1 MRRIIYFS
9 SVILFAGTAVVW
21 AAVRHPVTDWGIV
34 LFLGLLGFLIET
46 LAFAMPILGSVS
58 LSFAVVLAAALYS
71 GPLGGAFVGVAGS
84 LIPRELKERKP
95 LLNIG
100 FNAAQLAL
108 SGVAAG
114 VIYLSAGGVLW
125 GTAGFDGAVDN
136 LLPTVASATGLF
148 ALNATLVAFA
158 ITLMTEMPLMGV
170 LRQQNL
176 ASYLTS
182 FLVLALMGLVLVELM
197 RVATVLSVL
206 LLVLPFA
213 LARETFQV
221 YLELTEAY
229 TDTVRSLVTA
239 LEAKD
244 LYTRGHSERV
254 ARYSRAIAQAL
265 GMSKAQIERI
275 EIAALMH
282 DIGKVGI
289 GKGILSKPGKL
300 TAEEVREIRSHPATG
315 MTILSDLRVLSDLSR
330 IVVAHHERWDGS
342 GYPNGLS
349 GEAIP
354 FESRILAVA
363 DAYDAMTSDRPYRSA
378 LSRVEAVD
386 EVRRGSGIQF
396 DSTVVAAFMA
406 SSELG
411 GHTSLSSGSDE

>member
-1 MRRIIYFS
+1 MRRIVYFS
-9 SVILFAGTAVVW
+9 SVILLAAASVGW
-21 AAVRHPVTDWGIV
+21 AAVRHPVDEWGIV

-58 LSFAVVLAAALYS
+58 LSFSVILAAAVYS
-71 GPLGGAFVGVAGS
+71 GPLGGAVVGIACS

-108 SGVAAG
+108 TGVAAG
-114 VIYLSAGGVLW
+114 LVYLAAGGLLW
-125 GTAGFDGAVDN
+125 GGTGFNGAVDN
-136 LLPTVASATGLF
+136 LLPTAASAASLF
-148 ALNATLVAFA
+148 TVNATLVAVA
-158 ITLMTEMPLMGV
+158 IALMTRMPLGGV

-197 RVATVLSVL
+197 RVATVFSVV

-221 YLELTEAY
+221 YLEMSEAY
-229 TDTVRSLVTA
+229 TDTVRSLVAA

-244 LYTRGHSERV
+244 RYTRGHSERV
-254 ARYSRAIAQAL
+254 ARYARAIAVAL
-265 GMSKAQIERI
+265 GVSSAQTDRI

-315 MTILSDLRVLSDLSR
+315 MTILGDLRVLSDLSR

-363 DAYDAMTSDRPYRSA
+363 DAYDAMTSDRPYRGA
-378 LSRVEAVD
+378 LSRAEAVD

-396 DSTVVAAFMA
+396 DSTVVTAFMLA
-406 SSELG
+406 PELG
-411 GHTSLSSGSDE
+411 GHESLSRSDDD

>member
-1 MRRIIYFS
+1 
-9 SVILFAGTAVVW
+9 VILIAGAGVLW
-21 AAVRHPVTDWGIV
+21 ALLVHPVTEWGIV

-58 LSFAVVLAAALYS
+58 LSFSVVLAAALYS
-71 GPLGGAFVGVAGS
+71 GPLGGAVVGIACS
-84 LIPRELKERKP
+84 LIPRELKEHKP

-108 SGVAAG
+108 SGLAAG

-125 GTAGFDGAVDN
+125 GSASFDRAVDN
-136 LLPTVASATGLF
+136 LLPTVASAVGFF
-148 ALNATLVAFA
+148 ALNATMVAVA
-158 ITLMTEMPLMGV
+158 IALMTGMSLGGV

-182 FLVLALMGLVLVELM
+182 FLVLALMGLVLVELI
-197 RVATVLSVL
+197 RVATVFSVL
-206 LLVLPFA
+206 LLVLPFG

-221 YLELTEAY
+221 YLELSEAY
-229 TDTVRSLVTA
+229 TDTVRSLITA

-265 GMSKAQIERI
+265 GMSKAEVERI
-275 EIAALMH
+275 EISALMH

-300 TAEEVREIRSHPATG
+300 SAEEVREIRSHPATG

-342 GYPNGLS
+342 GYPKGLS
-349 GEAIP
+349 GDAIP

-363 DAYDAMTSDRPYRSA
+363 DAYDAMTSNRPYRSA
-378 LSRVEAVD
+378 LSRQEAVD
-386 EVRRGSGIQF
+386 EVRSGSGIQF
-396 DSTVVAAFMA
+396 DAAVVAAFM
-406 SSELG
+406 SCNDLG
-411 GHTSLSSGSDE
+411 GHPSLADSPDE

>member
-1 MRRIIYFS
+1 MRRIAYFS
-9 SVILFAGTAVVW
+9 SVILLAGAGVLW
-21 AAVRHPVTDWGIV
+21 ASVSHPVTEWGIV

-58 LSFAVVLAAALYS
+58 LSFSVVLAAALYS
-71 GPLGGAFVGVAGS
+71 GPLGGAVVGIACS
-84 LIPRELKERKP
+84 LIPRELKEHKP

-114 VIYLSAGGVLW
+114 VIYLATGGVLW
-125 GTAGFDGAVDN
+125 GSVGFFRAVDN
-136 LLPTVASATGLF
+136 LLPTVAAAVGFF
-148 ALNATLVAFA
+148 ALNATLVAVA
-158 ITLMTEMPLMGV
+158 IALMTGMSLSKV

-182 FLVLALMGLVLVELM
+182 FLVLALMGLVLVELV
-197 RVATVLSVL
+197 RVATVFSVL
-206 LLVLPFA
+206 LLVLPFG

-221 YLELTEAY
+221 YLELSEAY
-229 TDTVRSLVTA
+229 TDTVRSLITA

-265 GMSKAQIERI
+265 GMSKTDVERI

-289 GKGILSKPGKL
+289 GKGILSKPGRL
-300 TAEEVREIRSHPATG
+300 TVEEVREIRSHPATG

-349 GEAIP
+349 GAAIP

-363 DAYDAMTSDRPYRSA
+363 DAYDAMTSNRPYRSA
-378 LSRVEAVD
+378 LSRREAVD

-396 DSTVVAAFMA
+396 DEAVVAAFMS

-411 GHTSLSSGSDE
+411 GHPSLTSSSDE

>member
-1 MRRIIYFS
+1 MRRIVYFS
-9 SVILFAGTAVVW
+9 SVILLAAASVAW
-21 AAVRHPVTDWGIV
+21 AAVRHPVDEWGIV

-58 LSFAVVLAAALYS
+58 LSFSVILAAALYS
-71 GPLGGAFVGVAGS
+71 GPLGGAVAGIACS

-108 SGVAAG
+108 TGVAAG
-114 VIYLSAGGVLW
+114 LVYLAAGGLLW
-125 GTAGFDGAVDN
+125 GGTGFNGAVDN
-136 LLPTVASATGLF
+136 LLPTAASAASLF
-148 ALNATLVAFA
+148 TVNATLVAVA
-158 ITLMTEMPLMGV
+158 IALMTRMPLGGV

-197 RVATVLSVL
+197 RVATVFSVV

-221 YLELTEAY
+221 YLEMSEAY
-229 TDTVRSLVTA
+229 TDTVRSLVAA

-254 ARYSRAIAQAL
+254 ARYARAIASAL
-265 GMSKAQIERI
+265 GMSSAQTDRI

-363 DAYDAMTSDRPYRSA
+363 DAYDAMTSNRPYRGA
-378 LSRVEAVD
+378 LSRTEAVD
-386 EVRRGSGIQF
+386 EVQRGSGIQF
-396 DSTVVAAFMA
+396 DSTVVAAFM
-406 SSELG
+406 SSPELG
-411 GHTSLSSGSDE
+411 GHESISRSEDD